1 MVAQISSIGFP
12 VPRVV
17 STVITGAKQSQAT
30 FQPSTRVTLSDASDE
45 INAIY
50 NIGAQK
56 LRTSATSSNSQL
68 AYLMSANLH
77 QPVSVSF
84 QGLGKALLLQLK
96 DDPKDFSSAVAPSV
110 DVQVSGDNDKAAA
123 VALGIVTQS
132 GVKVSVSLS
141 RQQDGIV
148 AQVQTSHGDLDENE
162 VLAIS
167 GLADAFQAALD
178 GLSAQPPVV
187 SIDGLTQFDNTILKS
202 VDLNTDVR
210 QGNDSLQSL
219 NYQSDNVSRGLSY
232 KDSSVSFQLNTDLS
246 HPEVLGTYGQQV
258 RALSAYEQQLDSASF
273 RGRGDKAQMDMFK
286 TTFRAM
292 NSHYGS
298 NEIDS
303 SQKTIFMSESD
314 KARTYQSGLA
324 DFSASFQQAETSS
337 NPLKKDEKDTFAY
350 NFSQTTEES
359 SNSRGELS
367 QRVQNT
373 KSHLQASYHEALDP
387 TVPLS
392 LGMLELSQS
401 YTYHQINDE
410 SSSQTVL
417 DFRKGFLATVASSKT
432 THNMEL
438 VKKYVSGRLVDEN
451 RTPYDNEKTHQLQ
464 LKQFSF

>member
-17 STVITGAKQSQAT
+17 SNVITGAKQSPAT

-56 LRTSATSSNSQL
+56 LRTSTTSSNSQL

-77 QPVSVSF
+77 QSVSVSF

-96 DDPKDFSSAVAPSV
+96 DDPNDFSSAVASPV

-148 AQVQTSHGDLDENE
+148 AQIQTSHGDLDENE

-187 SIDGLTQFDNTILKS
+187 NIDGLTQFDNTILKS

-219 NYQSDNVSRGLSY
+219 NYQSDNVSRG
-232 KDSSVSFQLNTDLS
+232 
-246 HPEVLGTYGQQV
+246 
-258 RALSAYEQQLDSASF
+258 
-273 RGRGDKAQMDMFK
+273 
-286 TTFRAM
+286 
-292 NSHYGS
+292 
-298 NEIDS
+298 
-303 SQKTIFMSESD
+303 
-314 KARTYQSGLA
+314 
-324 DFSASFQQAETSS
+324 
-337 NPLKKDEKDTFAY
+337 
-350 NFSQTTEES
+350 
-359 SNSRGELS
+359 
-367 QRVQNT
+367 
-373 KSHLQASYHEALDP
+373 
-387 TVPLS
+387 
-392 LGMLELSQS
+392 
-401 YTYHQINDE
+401 
-410 SSSQTVL
+410 
-417 DFRKGFLATVASSKT
+417 
-432 THNMEL
+432 
-438 VKKYVSGRLVDEN
+438 
-451 RTPYDNEKTHQLQ
+451 
-464 LKQFSF
+464 

>member
-1 MVAQISSIGFP
+1 MVGQISSIGFP
-12 VPRVV
+12 VPRVM
-17 STVITGAKQSQAT
+17 SNVITGAKQSPAP
-30 FQPSTRVTLSDASDE
+30 FQSSTRVTLSDAADE

-56 LRTSATSSNSQL
+56 LRTSITSGNSQL
-68 AYLMSANLH
+68 TYLMSANLN
-77 QPVSVSF
+77 QPASVSF

-96 DDPKDFSSAVAPSV
+96 DDPTDFSSVVASPA
-110 DVQVSGDNDKAAA
+110 DIQTSGDNDKAAA
-123 VALGIVTQS
+123 VALDIVTQS

-148 AQVQTSHGDLDENE
+148 AQIQTGDGDLNENE

-167 GLADAFQAALD
+167 DLADAFQATLD

-187 SIDGLTQFDNTILKS
+187 NIDGLTQFDNTILKS

-219 NYQSDNVSRGLSY
+219 NYQSDNSSRALSY
-232 KDSSVSFQLNTDLS
+232 KDSNVTFQLNTDLS

-258 RALSAYEQQLDSASF
+258 RALSAYEKQLDNANF
-273 RGRGDKAQMDMFK
+273 RGRGDKTQMDMFK
-286 TTFRAM
+286 ATFRAM

-303 SQKTIFMSESD
+303 SEKTIFMSETD
-314 KARTYQSGLA
+314 KARTYLSGLA
-324 DFSASFQQAETSS
+324 DFSASFQQAQTSS
-337 NPLKKDEKDTFAY
+337 NPLKKEEKDTFAY
-350 NFSQTTEES
+350 NFSQTTEEA
-359 SNSRGELS
+359 SNSKGELS
-367 QRVQNT
+367 NRVQHT
-373 KSHLQASYHEALDP
+373 KSHLQASYHEALNP
-387 TVPLS
+387 TAPLS
-392 LGMLELSQS
+392 LGMLLQSQS

-410 SSSQTVL
+410 SSSQTSL
-417 DFRKGFLATVASSKT
+417 EFRKGYLATVASSKT

-438 VKKYVSGRLVDEN
+438 VKKYVAGRLVDEN
-451 RTPYDNEKTHQLQ
+451 RTPYDNEKTHQLK